1 MRHLRTASLS
11 RVATSGSAIL
21 FDLKGCKMNN
31 KKNIFGFQK
40 REKPDLEREDK
51 TPNLAYYFKL
61 LWRNAGKL
69 LTLNLI
75 MDFMFFPL
83 VAILIIYLFGRQTT
97 TIPSAAFSPLLGV
110 RILGEQCENL
120 PGIGSTATSAMLG
133 LFGEL
138 QDAAFPTTPA
148 IVIMIVLALFTII
161 TWGWQNVGAAYN
173 LRSLVRGDSCFLLSD
188 YFYAIKRNWKQGLI
202 FGLIDIT
209 VIGVLLFDLYYY
221 GSSLLDPT
229 IAENGAFLYYAVL
242 FLSVALAVIYVFMRF
257 YIYTMMITFDL
268 SIKKLLK
275 NALIFSMLGIKR
287 NFLAFVAISTVA
299 LANVLI
305 VMPAL
310 SIGFT
315 LPIILPFFYL
325 PAFGGFVS
333 MYAAYPNI
341 RRYMIDGRTELS
353 TYGEE
358 AEDYEDEETELTPPP
373 QEAD

>member
-1 MRHLRTASLS
+1 MS
-11 RVATSGSAIL
+11 
-21 FDLKGCKMNN
+21 NE
-31 KKNIFGFQK
+31 KNIFGFK
-40 REKPDLEREDK
+40 KKEKPDLEREDK
-51 TPNLAYYFKL
+51 TPNLTYYFKL

-97 TIPSAAFSPLLGV
+97 TVPSAVFAPLLGTRV
-110 RILGEQCENL
+110 LGETV
-120 PGIGSTATSAMLG
+120 GGGSTVASAMLG

-148 IVIMIVLALFTII
+148 IVIMMVLALFTII

-221 GSSLLDPT
+221 GSSLLYPA
-229 IAENGAFLYYAVL
+229 IAENGAFFYYAVL

-287 NFLAFVAISTVA
+287 NFLALVAISTVA

-325 PAFGGFVS
+325 PAFAGFTS
-333 MYAAYPNI
+333 TYAAYPNI
-341 RRYMIDGRTELS
+341 KKYMIDGDPTLN
-353 TYGEE
+353 T
-358 AEDYEDEETELTPPP
+358 YEDPEDEDEYQSDDALEITPPP
-373 QEAD
+373 PAID